1 MQASIASNWIFI
13 LFALAISAAIG
24 AVGLYIYRKYCITFR
39 KISPHCSLSLQ
50 FSVGQDNVFI
60 KLCSIMAVQE
70 DLIII
75 CKQWI
80 EDVNL
85 IGCISPQ
92 LNFAWRAK
100 LWNSFTDQATNV
112 PQYIS
117 VKYWDAFRLNRIL
130 RLAYV
135 VKPVIIYQ
143 EQITTVPFAA
153 TVDDARD
160 NITFT
165 TYNALR
171 KANARDDEA
180 TTSDIP
186 HYEDE
191 TEIKT
196 KRMRA
201 KQTQTSMRRPKKI
214 RKQATDSEITKETT
228 KTDNKPKTMATMT
241 MTNEEESDN
250 E

>member
-1 MQASIASNWIFI
+1 MDVFFIFRTPG
-13 LFALAISAAIG
+13 AIPVKTNG
-24 AVGLYIYRKYCITFR
+24 DPTWGRDPLVGKRR
-39 KISPHCSLSLQ
+39 
-50 FSVGQDNVFI
+50 V
-60 KLCSIMAVQE
+60 
-70 DLIII
+70 
-75 CKQWI
+75 
-80 EDVNL
+80 
-85 IGCISPQ
+85 
-92 LNFAWRAK
+92 
-100 LWNSFTDQATNV
+100 
-112 PQYIS
+112 
-117 VKYWDAFRLNRIL
+117 RLNRIL

-143 EQITTVPFAA
+143 EQITTVSFAA
-153 TVDDARD
+153 TVDDERD

-201 KQTQTSMRRPKKI
+201 IQTQTSIRRPKKI

-241 MTNEEESDN
+241 MTNEDESDN